1 MAAGVQSATRRGRSA
16 RGPSESL
23 RRRSLL
29 DGTLAAESG
38 RWNQGGRSDDHG
50 REEGT
55 HERSRSVTRGSTT
68 RVLLERILEE
78 KHADDMHDLLVSH
91 EGRPTLPPRDR
102 R

>member
-1 MAAGVQSATRRGRSA
+1 V
-16 RGPSESL
+16 GPSESL

-29 DGTLAAESG
+29 DGTPAAESG

-55 HERSRSVTRGSTT
+55 HERSRSVTRDSTT

-78 KHADDMHDLLVSH
+78 EHADDMHDLLVSH